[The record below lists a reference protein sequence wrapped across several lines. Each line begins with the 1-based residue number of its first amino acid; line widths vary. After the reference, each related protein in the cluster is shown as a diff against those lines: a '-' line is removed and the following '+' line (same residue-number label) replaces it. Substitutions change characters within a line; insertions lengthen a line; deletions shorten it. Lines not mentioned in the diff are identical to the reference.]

1 MTHPHIGYNCNFK
14 IGKFSGGSAII
25 VGVDQVGGRV
35 ISYFLIC
42 IAPASQQIANV
53 VDSGENLSIP
63 HSAVELLS
71 PIQPSEPYSELFD
84 FTNPKEPS
92 LIPMYK
98 RFDSGEEVSY
108 FASHDDGPKRG
119 VILGFQ
125 GSEIAHVIFEHL
137 PNRSLQI
144 PHFKLRKLHEV
155 RDFTN
160 AVPVQPATKEIELKV
175 GAVYSGNGFNGVVL
189 SIAEKEFRVHELGTN
204 TIRVI
209 KK

>member
-14 IGKFSGGSAII
+14 IGTFNAGTAII
-25 VGVDQVGGRV
+25 VGTDLIGHRLTH
-35 ISYFLIC
+35 YRLIC
-42 IAPASQQIANV
+42 ITPTPQVFKLIN
-53 VDSGENLSIP
+53 SGENISIP
-63 HSAVELLS
+63 YHGVELLS
-71 PIQPSEPYSELFD
+71 PIQPSEPYAELFD

-137 PNRSLQI
+137 PNRSFPI
-144 PHFKLRKLHEV
+144 PYFELRKLHEV
-155 RDFTN
+155 KDFTN
-160 AVPVQPATKEIELKV
+160 SISNQAPPKEIELKV
-175 GAVYSGNGFNGVVL
+175 GSIYSGNGFKGVVL
-189 SIAEKEFRVHELGTN
+189 SIAKDHFKIHELGENQTR
-204 TIRVI
+204 IIQR
-209 KK
+209 